1 MTLISAKLT
10 TRALLALS
18 LFFAASLPGQAA
30 VTVTEGKQYTKL
42 ANPVKEAP
50 PVVEFF
56 SFYCP
61 ACSSFYSPYQV
72 SKNIENILPEGGK
85 VEKYHASFMGAM
97 GKQLTEAWS
106 IAKALGVEDKVEGP
120 LFEAVLKE
128 RSVKSEDDIRA
139 VFIQAGVDAGEFD
152 AARNSFMVKT
162 MTARQEQAA
171 EEFGLTGTP
180 AFYVNGKYQIKN
192 NGIKDGSTEGY
203 GKEFAEVVRQLM
215 MTNP

>member
-1 MTLISAKLT
+1 MTLIPAKLT
-10 TRALLALS
+10 TSALLALS
-18 LFFAASLPGQAA
+18 LFFTVSQSGQAS
-30 VTVTEGKQYTKL
+30 VTLAEGKQYTRL
-42 ANPVKEAP
+42 DRQVKEAP

-61 ACSSFYSPYQV
+61 ACNSFYSPYQV
-72 SKNIENILPEGGK
+72 SKNIEIILPEGVK

-97 GKQLTEAWS
+97 GKQLTQAWS

-120 LFEAVLKE
+120 LFEAVLKH
-128 RSVKSEDDIRA
+128 RSVKSEDDIKA
-139 VFIQAGVDAGEFD
+139 VFVQAGVDASEFD

-162 MTARQEQAA
+162 LTARQEKAA

-180 AFYVNGKYQIKN
+180 SFYVNGKYHIKN

-203 GKEFAEVVRQLM
+203 GKEFAEVVHQLM
-215 MTNP
+215 TTNP

>member
-120 LFEAVLKE
+120 LFEAVLKK

-203 GKEFAEVVRQLM
+203 GKVFAEVVRQLM